1 MQLLNALFKSV
12 FFVTTY
18 LLDTILIHCHILY
31 WKCTVKLK
39 DCKINVENSI
49 GQLQIFHKTYLHII
63 PTYKIKSK
71 V

>member
-39 DCKINVENSI
+39 DCKINVEI
-49 GQLQIFHKTYLHII
+49 
-63 PTYKIKSK
+63 